1 MAESSLRSVKEDR
14 QDKERSG
21 QGIGPS
27 ASGKLQPGPSA
38 SGPLAASPK
47 GQPAPPPTGPSDK
60 PAQAAPQDHNARMR
74 LLAHQRL
81 DQLFDE
87 AERAKFWGVVGIEIT
102 WEGGTVRLIH
112 RRLEGRDKA

>member
-1 MAESSLRSVKEDR
+1 
-14 QDKERSG
+14 
-21 QGIGPS
+21 
-27 ASGKLQPGPSA
+27 
-38 SGPLAASPK
+38 
-47 GQPAPPPTGPSDK
+47 
-60 PAQAAPQDHNARMR
+60 MR

>member
-14 QDKERSG
+14 PDKGRPG
-21 QGIGPS
+21 QGPGPS
-27 ASGKLQPGPSA
+27 ASGKLQPGQSA
-38 SGPLAASPK
+38 SGPLAASPQ
-47 GQPAPPPTGPSDK
+47 GQPAPLPTGPSEK

-87 AERAKFWGVVGIEIT
+87 AGGSRFYGRVAIEVVFENGRPLAVRRQIE
-102 WEGGTVRLIH
+102 GT
-112 RRLEGRDKA
+112 DK